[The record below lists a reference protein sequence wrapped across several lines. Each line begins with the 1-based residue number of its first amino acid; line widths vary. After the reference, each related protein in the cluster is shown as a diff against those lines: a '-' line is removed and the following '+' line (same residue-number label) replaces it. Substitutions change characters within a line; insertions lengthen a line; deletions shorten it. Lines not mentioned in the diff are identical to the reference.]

1 MSIKARLVAV
11 LAIILLV
18 FTGAAAVTLINLNAQ
33 LPKLAVTAENAKT
46 VSNEAIPLAVL
57 MKDIQLD
64 VVQVQQWI
72 TDISATRG
80 LPGFDD
86 GFGEAANFAQKFHED
101 VARAREL
108 ATALGL
114 NEVVTALNE
123 TEAAFGPFYE
133 EGVKM
138 GETYVAEGPEAGN
151 VMMEQF
157 DAVAATMGEN
167 MEALL
172 AKVEAA
178 TSIRLE
184 ELQGSIHD
192 VETSLADVAQLNLIL
207 TVIGVIIGLGAA
219 IYLFM
224 LVKGSI
230 EDLLADIEQISDQE
244 YEAEMCLSCQRTDEF
259 GTVAR
264 ALNMTK
270 ATLLESHNREEAQK
284 EADAQQVEERRA
296 ERLRMAE
303 QFETSVGAVVETVSA
318 AAAEMQ
324 SSAQSVSGTAD
335 QTSQQSTAVAAAA
348 EQASANVQT
357 VASAAEELTSSIS
370 EISRQV
376 SQSTQIAGAAVAEV
390 DGANAKVQ
398 GLAEAANKIGE
409 VVALITDIADQT
421 NLLALNATIEA
432 ARAGEAGKGFAVVA
446 SEVKNLANQTAKATE
461 EISNQ
466 IGGIQGATQD
476 AVTAIGSI
484 GGIINQINEITST
497 IAAAVEEQGAAT
509 QEIARNVEQAS
520 SGTQEV
526 SSNISRV
533 TQAASETGSSATQI
547 LDAAGELG
555 RQSDMLSQE
564 VGNFLNTIRG

>member
-1 MSIKARLVAV
+1 M
-11 LAIILLV
+11 
-18 FTGAAAVTLINLNAQ
+18 
-33 LPKLAVTAENAKT
+33 PKLEHTETEASAVADL
-46 VSNEAIPLAVL
+46 SIPMAI
-57 MKDIQLD
+57 MIKDIQLD

-86 GFGEAANFAQKFHED
+86 GFTEAAAFAEKFKED
-101 VARAREL
+101 VAAAREL
-108 ATALGL
+108 ALALELSDVVVAL
-114 NEVVTALNE
+114 NEVE
-123 TEAAFGPFYE
+123 KAFGPFYE
-133 EGVKM
+133 TGVKM

-151 VMMEQF
+151 VMMEEF
-157 DAVAATMGEN
+157 DGVAGAMGDN

-172 AKVEAA
+172 AKVSESTGMKLEA
-178 TSIRLE
+178 
-184 ELQGSIHD
+184 LQGSIHD
-192 VETSLADVAQLNLIL
+192 VQDSIESVETLNMIL
-207 TVIGVIIGLGAA
+207 TLVGVVIGLVAA
-219 IYLFM
+219 AYLVM
-224 LVKGSI
+224 LIKGSI
-230 EDLLADIEQISDQE
+230 EGLLNEIGKISNGE
-244 YEAEMCLSCQRTDEF
+244 YDGGACAGCERTDEF

-264 ALNMTK
+264 ALQETK
-270 ATLLESHNREEAQK
+270 QTLLAAEEREKAQQ
-284 EADAQQVEERRA
+284 EADQRQSEERKA

-318 AAAEMQ
+318 AASEVQ

-335 QTSQQSTAVAAAA
+335 QTSSQATNVAAAA

-357 VASAAEELTSSIS
+357 VASAAEELSSSIS

-376 SQSTQIAGAAVAEV
+376 SQSTQIASTAVTEV
-390 DGANAKVQ
+390 DSANDKVQ

-476 AVTAIGSI
+476 AVGAIGSI
-484 GGIINQINEITST
+484 GGIINQINEITSA

-509 QEIARNVEQAS
+509 SEIARNVEQAS

-526 SSNISRV
+526 SSNIAQV

-555 RQSDMLSQE
+555 RQSDQLSGE
-564 VGNFLNTIRG
+564 VENFLNTIRG